1 MRKIFFVLLMAFS
14 CSLWAEWEFLGETDS
29 SSFFFDAASIKKEGE
44 IRRVWAVSNTN
55 IKDKGASE
63 RHLLEYNCKK
73 EQVRFLSR
81 TKFSEPMALG
91 EALEVGNDI
100 SNWIYVA
107 PRTVHESL
115 LKRVCAM

>member
-1 MRKIFFVLLMAFS
+1 MKSKLVMLFLVFS
-14 CSLWAEWEFLGETDS
+14 SPAWAEWEFLGETDNS
-29 SSFFFDAASIKKEGE
+29 LFFFDSASIKKEGE

-115 LKRVCAM
+115 LKRVCAK